1 MGTASNVLSTERREL
16 TATRLGTR
24 VAILAAGHL
33 TMIGVFF
40 VLVEAYEPDPAGL
53 RFESLTGFVSFV
65 AVTSAPVVVGLFAQ
79 RRRAVVLIA
88 LLQAVSPLVLLPDLS
103 AGNEITFLLLL
114 WWFPIP
120 VLAALILAFDQFSI
134 ARCNKRMYAAENM
147 TLPPPERVAR

>member
-1 MGTASNVLSTERREL
+1 MGTASNLLSTERREL

-65 AVTSAPVVVGLFAQ
+65 AVTSARCGWAIRTTKES
-79 RRRAVVLIA
+79 RR
-88 LLQAVSPLVLLPDLS
+88 SHS
-103 AGNEITFLLLL
+103 
-114 WWFPIP
+114 
-120 VLAALILAFDQFSI
+120 
-134 ARCNKRMYAAENM
+134 
-147 TLPPPERVAR
+147 VASSC